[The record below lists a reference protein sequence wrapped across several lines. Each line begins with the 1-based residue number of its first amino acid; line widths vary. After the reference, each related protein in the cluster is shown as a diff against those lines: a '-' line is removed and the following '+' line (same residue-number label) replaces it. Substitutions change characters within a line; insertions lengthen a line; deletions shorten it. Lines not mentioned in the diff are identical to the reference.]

1 MSTSTSPSPSPSPD
15 SDGDA
20 GQQQQQQQQRSRH
33 RNGHRYHH
41 HHRESP
47 TALHAVLGVAL
58 FLFGNIIAQDPSL
71 ALSRE
76 PTTPAPYWLAALDVF
91 DAGENLPCQ
100 TSGGNNHH
108 NNADGADDDDSEKVN
123 NNWRVAIVWGRT
135 LVSLA
140 YNATKQQHTRS
151 SPSPSSSPLS
161 ATGMTTTARRRSSPS
176 SRVPPS
182 PPPRYSP
189 RSPLAAITALRT
201 AGLAHHGR
209 AAASAPELLTL
220 AADQFSRGIFHMPHT
235 TRMHTPDDTTRCPRA
250 HVLFTLAS
258 DVLAVA
264 ERLDDAELSRR
275 WAAWADAVFQ
285 QMHME
290 GVDVAD
296 DAWRVRVAVARG
308 RCWLVVGSARVEELE
323 DALEREDLRVLMSK
337 KAEDAR
343 AGFTMAISFFDRA
356 KASASTESSERWLV
370 DMQPWLSEALLSLAN
385 LTTDEDAREA
395 LYARTQTEG
404 GEGVKRELGPTPMR
418 RSRSMIAM
426 DVRMDES

>member
-1 MSTSTSPSPSPSPD
+1 MWFFGRPRVSN
-15 SDGDA
+15 GKN
-20 GQQQQQQQQRSRH
+20 
-33 RNGHRYHH
+33 RNSHRYHHHH

-58 FLFGNIIAQDPSL
+58 FLFGNVIAQNPSL

-100 TSGGNNHH
+100 TSGGNDN
-108 NNADGADDDDSEKVN
+108 NNADGGADNDDKGND
-123 NNWRVAIVWGRT
+123 NWRVAIVWGRT

-140 YNATKQQHTRS
+140 YDATKQQHPRS
-151 SPSPSSSPLS
+151 SPSPSP
-161 ATGMTTTARRRSSPS
+161 SPS
-176 SRVPPS
+176 SATAR
-182 PPPRYSP
+182 PPRYSP

-235 TRMHTPDDTTRCPRA
+235 TTTTRTHDISTTRCCHRA

-264 ERLDDAELSRR
+264 ERLDDAVELRRR

-296 DAWRVRVAVARG
+296 EAWRVRVAVARG
-308 RCWLVVGSARVEELE
+308 RCWLVVGGGRVEELE
-323 DALEREDLRVLMSK
+323 DALERGERRVLMSK
-337 KAEDAR
+337 EAEDAR
-343 AGFTMAISFFDRA
+343 AGLNMG
-356 KASASTESSERWLV
+356 E
-370 DMQPWLSEALLSLAN
+370 QALLLFFFFFSQRHGGF
-385 LTTDEDAREA
+385 LTRHV
-395 LYARTQTEG
+395 LFCLFYSYI
-404 GEGVKRELGPTPMR
+404 VL
-418 RSRSMIAM
+418 
-426 DVRMDES
+426 